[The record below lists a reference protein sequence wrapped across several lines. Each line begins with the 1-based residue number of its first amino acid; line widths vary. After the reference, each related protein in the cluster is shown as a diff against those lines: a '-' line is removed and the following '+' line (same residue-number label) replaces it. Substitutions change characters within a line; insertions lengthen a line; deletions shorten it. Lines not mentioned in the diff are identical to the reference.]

1 MEIEQEQA
9 QNLDIF
15 GVIKESIKVVVSW
28 KPIFGQ
34 ITLLHILPLSI
45 IFLSHIW
52 ISEWLFGEIL
62 YDEDLLLFTREGST
76 TYNDMV
82 DLIHTEKMLFI
93 IFTIIYYIFVIIFS
107 LISTSAVVYTIA
119 CIYTE
124 KDLTFKKLMRVVPRV
139 WQRLMVTFMW
149 SSFVV
154 FAYNFASCFVLVFA
168 INIGVITDGWGLLI
182 FLITYLTG
190 FAYIGIIWQLAC
202 VISVLEDISGFQA
215 ISKSKD
221 LIQGKTM
228 VAGTIYILVNS
239 SFAGIQLET
248 VLLGPDPMQQWGNIT
263 AYGLLCIALVVLI
276 LFGLVSQT
284 IIYFVCKSYHNEV
297 IDKPSLA
304 DHLEEFTGEYMPLLD
319 RDVQLGKFPA

>member
-15 GVIKESIKVVVSW
+15 GIIKESINVVVSW
-28 KPIFGQ
+28 KTIFGQ
-34 ITLLHILPLSI
+34 ITLLHILPLSV

-62 YDEDLLLFTREGST
+62 YDEDLLLFTREGSP
-76 TYNDMV
+76 TYNDIV

-93 IFTIIYYIFVIIFS
+93 VFTILYYIFVIIFS

-149 SSFVV
+149 SSFIV
-154 FAYNFASCFVLVFA
+154 FAYNIASCFVLVFA
-168 INIGVITDGWGLLI
+168 INMDLITDGLGLVI
-182 FLITYLTG
+182 FLVTYLIG
-190 FAYIGIIWQLAC
+190 FAYIGIVWQLAC
-202 VISVLEDISGFQA
+202 VISVLEDISGIQA

-248 VLLGPDPMQQWGNIT
+248 ILLGPDPMQQWGNIS
-263 AYGLLCIALVVLI
+263 AYGMLCVALVVLI

-284 IIYFVCKSYHNEV
+284 IIYFVCKSYHCEI

-304 DHLEEFTGEYMPLLD
+304 DHLEEFTGGYMPLLD
-319 RDVQLGKFPA
+319 RDVQLGKIPA

>member
-15 GVIKESIKVVVSW
+15 GVIKESINVVFSW
-28 KPIFGQ
+28 KTIFGQ
-34 ITLLHILPLSI
+34 ITLLHILPLSV

-62 YDEDLLLFTREGST
+62 YDEDLLLFTREGSP
-76 TYNDMV
+76 TYNDIV

-93 IFTIIYYIFVIIFS
+93 IFTILYYIFVIIFS

-124 KDLTFKKLMRVVPRV
+124 KELTFKKLMRVVPRV

-154 FAYNFASCFVLVFA
+154 FAYNIASCFVLVFA
-168 INIGVITDGWGLLI
+168 INMDLITDGSGLLI
-182 FLITYLTG
+182 FLVTYLIG

-202 VISVLEDISGFQA
+202 VISVLEDISGIQA

-221 LIQGKTM
+221 LIKGKTM

-248 VLLGPDPMQQWGNIT
+248 VLLGPDPMQQWGNIS
-263 AYGLLCIALVVLI
+263 AYGILCVALVVLI

-284 IIYFVCKSYHNEV
+284 IIYFVCKSYHHEI

-319 RDVQLGKFPA
+319 RDVQLGKIPA

>member
-15 GVIKESIKVVVSW
+15 GVIKESINVVVSW
-28 KPIFGQ
+28 KTIFSQ
-34 ITLLHILPLSI
+34 ITLLHIFPLSI

-62 YDEDLLLFTREGST
+62 YDEDLLLFTREGSP
-76 TYNDMV
+76 TYNDIV

-93 IFTIIYYIFVIIFS
+93 IFTILYYIFVIVFS

-124 KDLTFKKLMRVVPRV
+124 KELTFKKLMRVVPRV

-154 FAYNFASCFVLVFA
+154 FAYNIASCFFLVFS
-168 INIGVITDGWGLLI
+168 INIGAVTDGWGLLI
-182 FLITYLTG
+182 FLVTYLTG
-190 FAYIGIIWQLAC
+190 FAYIGIVWQLAC
-202 VISVLEDISGFQA
+202 VLSVLEDISGVQA

-221 LIQGKTM
+221 LIQGKRM
-228 VAGTIYILVNS
+228 VAGTIYILVNT

-248 VLLGPDPMQQWGNIT
+248 IMLGPDPMQQWGNIS
-263 AYGLLCIALVVLI
+263 AYGILCVALVVLI

-284 IIYFVCKSYHNEV
+284 IIYFVCKSYHHEV

-319 RDVQLGKFPA
+319 RDVQLGKIPA